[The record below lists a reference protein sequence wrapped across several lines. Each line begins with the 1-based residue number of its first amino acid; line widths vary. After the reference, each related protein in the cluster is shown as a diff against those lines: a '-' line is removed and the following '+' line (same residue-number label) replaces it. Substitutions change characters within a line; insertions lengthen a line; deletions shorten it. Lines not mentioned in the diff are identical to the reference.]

1 MTGQDEILTVAEVAA
16 ELKCSK
22 AQIYELVNGEV
33 RGVTALP
40 VIRLGRRRLVRKA
53 SLDQW
58 KRMNEN
64 GDVSGMMPTSP
75 ERHAVERMK
84 GAFHA

>member
-22 AQIYELVNGEV
+22 AQIYELVNGEG

-64 GDVSGMMPTSP
+64 GDVSGMMPTSQ
-75 ERHAVERMK
+75 ERDAVERMK